1 MAVALC
7 AGPGYQLFCSRS
19 FGSGSSFFSSSGYS
33 VDSCSSSGGVNGSYD
48 LFYNFGFN
56 GFSFGSSSLFFVAA
70 CEERHAEHNSKS
82 KY

>member
-1 MAVALC
+1 MAVAPC
-7 AGPGYQLFCSRS
+7 AGPGYQLLSSS
-19 FGSGSSFFSSSGYS
+19 FGSGGSSFFSSSGYS
-33 VDSCSSSGGVNGSYD
+33 VGSGSSGAVNGSYD

>member
-7 AGPGYQLFCSRS
+7 AGPGYQLFSLS
-19 FGSGSSFFSSSGYS
+19 SLGSGSSNFFSSSGYS
-33 VDSCSSSGGVNGSYD
+33 VGSGSSGAVNGSYD